1 MNRIGDTG
9 MNKNQ
14 DNYRVSVVIAHY
26 NAGNYIKKA
35 LDSLARQ
42 TMSQTDFEVII
53 VDDKSTKPL
62 DVILAYHGK
71 INNLKIIREGENY
84 GYPSIPRNHGI
95 DQASGTFVMLMDQD
109 DHLADNTLERF
120 VSFAVD
126 DSDVI
131 IGKYA
136 QGAHYNGTQVPFK
149 TGKNIKDASM
159 LTDHILNSLAPH
171 KMYRRAMLNTYDVRF
186 YDSDYIPVEED
197 QVFNIKAYSV
207 ARKIS
212 VLADQDYYFWNQ
224 RDDFGNLGKS
234 PTYAY
239 NEPWKYLNILSA
251 IFTIIE
257 ASPVWNQHEQ
267 SLLKAMYIGRLFHSY
282 GTVLTILK
290 IQQNDEKREQLI
302 VGLRE
307 IIDKHLEENDI
318 WHVCQQS
325 QWLVIGIKAGMN
337 YDALQNFKKSIDK
350 NAESVQ
356 S

>member
-1 MNRIGDTG
+1 M
-9 MNKNQ
+9 NQ
-14 DNYRVSVVIAHY
+14 DEYKVSVIIAHY
-26 NAGNYIKKA
+26 DAGDYVRKV
-35 LDSLARQ
+35 LDSLAKQ
-42 TMSQTDFEVII
+42 TMSQEDFEVVI
-53 VDDKSTKPL
+53 VDDKITKS
-62 DVILAYHGK
+62 LAIIEQYKSK
-71 INNLKIIREGENY
+71 IKNLRIIVEEKNHD
-84 GYPSIPRNHGI
+84 YPSMPRNHGI
-95 DQASGTFVMLMDQD
+95 DNARGTFVMVMDQD
-109 DHLADNTLERF
+109 DNLADDTLMTF
-120 VSFAVD
+120 FKFAGN

-212 VLADQDYYFWNQ
+212 ILADQDYYFWNQ

-307 IIDKHLEENDI
+307 IIDKYLEENDI

-337 YDALQNFKKSIDK
+337 YDALQNLNKIIDK
-350 NAESVQ
+350 NTESVQ